1 MHAIRRMPRL
11 DEKRDGP
18 DKQRKRKAIIRL
30 RVRIAPDT
38 PEKMLWFA
46 VLAQAV
52 MDIGKKR
59 RKKTFSKHYWNSDTF
74 FTNRYPDR
82 LTEISDYL
90 DTDRS
95 YILMIL
101 KGEGVWPLPYDY
113 YI

>member
-1 MHAIRRMPRL
+1 MHVIRRMPRVDL
-11 DEKRDGP
+11 KRDGP

-38 PEKMLWFA
+38 PDKMLWFA
-46 VLAQAV
+46 VLSQAV
-52 MDIGKKR
+52 MDIGKKH
-59 RKKTFSKHYWNSDTF
+59 RKKFIKHYWNSDTF
-74 FTNRYPDR
+74 FTNRHPER
-82 LTEISDYL
+82 LTEVSDYL
-90 DTDRS
+90 DTDRT

>member
-1 MHAIRRMPRL
+1 MHTIRRMPRI
-11 DEKRDGP
+11 DMKRDGP
-18 DKQRKRKAIIRL
+18 EKQRKRKAIIRL
-30 RVRIAPDT
+30 RIRIAPDT

-59 RKKTFSKHYWNSDTF
+59 RKKTFVKHYWNSDTF

-82 LTEISDYL
+82 LIEVSDYL
-90 DTDRS
+90 DTDRT
-95 YILMIL
+95 YILRIL
-101 KGEGVWPLPYDY
+101 KDEDVWPLPYDY